1 MCLQNCGN
9 TLIAQD
15 HYAYPE
21 GKHNVTSS
29 YLKLI
34 MHECFTK
41 LGVVVSGIESEPEPF
56 TPSAREQPPA
66 IARPITNTLVVE
78 GSPAKFVAEYTGEPT
93 PQVTWLRNAL
103 QILQE
108 TRDIKVIGGC
118 F

>member
-1 MCLQNCGN
+1 M
-9 TLIAQD
+9 LILK
-15 HYAYPE
+15 E
-21 GKHNVTSS
+21 KIMSLS

-41 LGVVVSGIESEPEPF
+41 LGVVVAGIESEPEPF

-118 F
+118 YDTGVIVITLKQSV